1 MLFSL
6 DIHTWVSLCPLYK
19 ELTWQADLAVVG
31 NYPPKEVG
39 TMT

>member
-6 DIHTWVSLCPLYK
+6 DLFPCPLCK
-19 ELTWQADLAVVG
+19 ELTWLADLAVVG

-39 TMT
+39 AMT